1 VCRRA
6 VDTHTSTVLVRLG
19 ALCVKLWGGKVQSS
33 AIVAALEQAWAA
45 IRHRHPQIPP
55 AVIVVAGSSTGNPGR
70 SHGLVLGHFAALRW
84 QHHHQRLSEVLISG
98 EGLNRP
104 ATDVL
109 ATLLHEATHALAFT
123 RGIKDTSRQGR
134 WHNHRFA
141 TLATQLGLAV
151 SKHPQLG
158 WSSTA
163 LRPETAHAYTPVLA
177 NLTTALTAY
186 RHREPT
192 QTISGGNHG
201 SSKPSTVA
209 AACDCPRRIRVAS
222 SVLAQGPIICGV
234 CDNEFA
240 PT

>member
-1 VCRRA
+1 MFDPYA
-6 VDTHTSTVLVRLG
+6 VGRLCADG
-19 ALCVKLWGGKVQSS
+19 LLTRKRQPFSFASA

-45 IRHRHPQIPP
+45 IRHHHRQIPP
-55 AVIVVAGSSTGNPGR
+55 AVIVVAGSTTGNPGR

-109 ATLLHEATHALAFT
+109 ATLLHEAAHALAFA

-141 TLATQLGLAV
+141 TLAGELGLAV
-151 SKHPQLG
+151 SKHPKLG
-158 WSSTA
+158 WSPTA
-163 LRPETAHAYTPVLA
+163 LRPETVEAYTPVLA
-177 NLTTALTAY
+177 NLAAALTAY
-186 RHREPT
+186 RHHEPT
-192 QTISGGNHG
+192 ETTAGGTDG
-201 SSKPSTVA
+201 SKPSTVA
-209 AACDCPRRIRVAS
+209 ATCDCPRRIRVAAT
-222 SVLAQGPIICGV
+222 VLDQGPIICGV

-240 PT
+240 PI